1 MPDRLEGRATAIARG
16 FVDEAA
22 RPATLQARLGLLRAH
37 RPELRRVLD
46 VGCGPGAF
54 LVQLRGEGIE
64 ARGIDVDAEAVRAA
78 TAAGCSVH
86 RGEATAILEAMAREG
101 LRFDA
106 VVLAHLVEHLDP
118 ERALALFERIHAV
131 LAPAGVLLVA
141 TPDVRNHIVLSELFW
156 LDPTHV
162 RPYPARL
169 LERMGEAAGFA
180 CVTSLRDPTTK
191 PCRTWWRRALAW
203 LRSAIGGVD
212 KSGPQ
217 DLVVVLR
224 RR

>member
-1 MPDRLEGRATAIARG
+1 MPDRLEGRAAAIARA
-16 FVDEAA
+16 FVDEGAQ
-22 RPATLQARLGLLRAH
+22 PATLQARLALLRAH

-54 LVQLRGEGIE
+54 LAHVRGEGIE
-64 ARGIDVDAEAVRAA
+64 GRGIDADADAVRVA

-106 VVLAHLVEHLDP
+106 VVLAHVVEHLDP
-118 ERALALFERIHAV
+118 EHALALFERIHAV
-131 LAPAGVLLVA
+131 LAPAGLLLVA

-169 LERMGEAAGFA
+169 LERMGDATGFA
-180 CVTSLRDPTTK
+180 SVTALRDPTTR
-191 PCRTWWRRALAW
+191 PRRAWWRRALAW
-203 LRSAIGGVD
+203 LRSALGGVD

>member
-1 MPDRLEGRATAIARG
+1 MPDRPEGRAAAIARG
-16 FVDEAA
+16 FVDEVA
-22 RPATLQARLGLLRAH
+22 RPATLQARVALLRTH
-37 RPELRRVLD
+37 LPGMRRVLD
-46 VGCGPGAF
+46 VGCGAGAF
-54 LVQLRGEGIE
+54 LAQLRSEGIE
-64 ARGIDVDAEAVRAA
+64 ARGIDADAEAVRAA

-86 RGEATAILEAMAREG
+86 RGEAAAILEAMAREG

-106 VVLAHLVEHLDP
+106 VVLSHVVEHLDP

-131 LAPAGVLLVA
+131 LAPSGLLLIA

-169 LERMGEAAGFA
+169 LERMGDATGFA
-180 CVTSLRDPTTK
+180 CAASLRDPTTK
-191 PCRTWWRRALAW
+191 PRRAWWRRAVAW
-203 LRSAIGGVD
+203 VRSALGGVD

-217 DLVVVLR
+217 DLVVLLR